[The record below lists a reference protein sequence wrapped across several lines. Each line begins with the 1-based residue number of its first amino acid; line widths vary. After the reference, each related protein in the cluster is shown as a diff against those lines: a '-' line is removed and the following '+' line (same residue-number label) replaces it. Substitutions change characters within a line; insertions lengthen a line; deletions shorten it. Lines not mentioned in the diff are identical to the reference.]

1 MPEGF
6 DEFATKYKVHSES
19 LAYLEIH
26 QAGGIDITDDS
37 VPLDDRRRQESS
49 SKLIN
54 DAEEF
59 AGTVKEF
66 RVPSAALPD
75 GIPIDVIKPRNCNTN
90 PIILVYFHGGGMV
103 FGSKE
108 SDRPICQVLARDIPC
123 VVVNVEYRLAPEN
136 KFPAAFEDGKN
147 VLRWVMMNKA
157 LIGGTNDSKI
167 GVVGCSAGGTI
178 AATLCH
184 EVTKGIA
191 FQVLV
196 YPWLNLR
203 CEQPSCTEFENGP
216 ILTVHILKWC
226 VDKYLK
232 TPEEVENPR
241 ASPLLRESFTSLP
254 PTLLLLAEFDP
265 LRDQAYDYKR
275 KIKEAGID
283 AESLMIKGSLHGFF
297 SKPGHFKDLGLKA
310 REKMFAFIKKR
321 VASS

>member
-1 MPEGF
+1 MPEGI
-6 DEFATKYKVHSES
+6 EEIASKYKLHSES
-19 LAYLEIH
+19 LSFLEGQ
-26 QAGGIDITDDS
+26 QAGGVNIIDDS
-37 VPLDDRRRQESS
+37 IPLEDRRRKSAVLKDQ
-49 SKLIN
+49 
-54 DAEEF
+54 AEEF
-59 AGTVKEF
+59 AGSVKEF

-75 GIPIDVIKPRNCNTN
+75 GIPIDVIKPRSCNSN
-90 PIILVYFHGGGMV
+90 PIILVYFHGGGLV

-108 SDRPICQVLARDIPC
+108 ADRPICQVLARDLPC

-147 VLRWVMMNKA
+147 VLRWVLMNKA
-157 LIGGTNDSKI
+157 LIGGTNESKI
-167 GVVGCSAGGTI
+167 GLVGCSAGGTI

-196 YPWLNLR
+196 YPWLDLT
-203 CEQPSCTEFENGP
+203 CDQPSCTEFENGP
-216 ILTVHILKWC
+216 ILTVGILRWC
-226 VDKYLK
+226 VDKVVNN
-232 TPEEVENPR
+232 PEEEKNPR
-241 ASPLLRESFTSLP
+241 ASPLFRESFTCLP

-265 LRDQAYDYKR
+265 LRDQAYNYKR
-275 KIKEAGID
+275 KIKDAGID

-297 SKPGHFKDLGLKA
+297 DKPDHYKDLGLKA